1 MSVSASASFERG
13 SVSLT
18 SYLDVVL
25 VLVGAA
31 CALALGAPPTGVAVG
46 AVAWIVVRA
55 ASLVADRRIEDIAD
69 ARRQLGLG
77 VALRMLRV
85 WVLACA
91 IIAVGL
97 TSSRA
102 NALAA
107 ALVIFGAFS
116 FHFAVSAVAHRQRKR
131 RMSA

>member
-1 MSVSASASFERG
+1 MSVSASASIERG
-13 SVSLT
+13 SVSQT
-18 SYLDVVL
+18 SYFDVVL

-131 RMSA
+131 MSA

>member
-1 MSVSASASFERG
+1 M
-13 SVSLT
+13 SLT
-18 SYLDVVL
+18 SSLDIVL

-31 CALALGAPPTGVAVG
+31 CALALGAPPVGVAVG
-46 AVAWIVVRA
+46 AVAWILVRG
-55 ASLVADRRIEDIAD
+55 ASLVADRRIAAVEDPL
-69 ARRQLGLG
+69 RQLGLG

-107 ALVIFGAFS
+107 ALTIFGAFS
-116 FHFAVSAVAHRQRKR
+116 LHFAVAAVKHRQRKR
-131 RMSA
+131 MAA

>member
-31 CALALGAPPTGVAVG
+31 CALALGAPPVGVVVG
-46 AVAWIVVRA
+46 AVAWILVRG
-55 ASLVADRRIEDIAD
+55 ASLVADRRIAGVDD
-69 ARRQLGLG
+69 PRHQLGLG

-116 FHFAVSAVAHRQRKR
+116 FHFVVSAVAHRQRKR
-131 RMSA
+131 MSA

>member
-1 MSVSASASFERG
+1 LSVSASASFERG

-131 RMSA
+131 MSA

>member
-1 MSVSASASFERG
+1 M
-13 SVSLT
+13 SLT
-18 SYLDVVL
+18 SYLDIVL
-25 VLVGAA
+25 VLVAA
-31 CALALGAPPTGVAVG
+31 VAALALGAPAVGVVVG
-46 AVAWIVVRA
+46 AVAWVVVRC
-55 ASLVADRRIEDIAD
+55 ASLVADRRIAGVPD

-102 NALAA
+102 DALAT
-107 ALVIFGAFS
+107 ALVVFGAFS
-116 FHFAVSAVAHRQRKR
+116 FHFVVSAVAHRQRKR
-131 RMSA
+131 MSA

>member
-1 MSVSASASFERG
+1 M
-13 SVSLT
+13 SLT

-31 CALALGAPPTGVAVG
+31 CALALGAPALGVAVG
-46 AVAWIVVRA
+46 AVAWVLVRA
-55 ASLVADRRIEDIAD
+55 ASLVADRRIADVDD

-91 IIAVGL
+91 IIALGL
-97 TSSRA
+97 ASTRGD
-102 NALAA
+102 ALAA
-107 ALVIFGAFS
+107 ALLIFGAFS
-116 FHFAVSAVAHRQRKR
+116 VHFVVSAVAHRRRK

>member
-1 MSVSASASFERG
+1 VSE
-13 SVSLT
+13 T
-18 SYLDVVL
+18 SYLDIVL
-25 VLVGAA
+25 VLVAAA
-31 CALALGAPPTGVAVG
+31 CALVLGAPTLGVVVG

-55 ASLVADRRIEDIAD
+55 ASLVADRRIADVAD

-97 TSSRA
+97 TSGRA
-102 NALAA
+102 DALAT

-116 FHFAVSAVAHRQRKR
+116 FYFVVSAVAHRQRKR
-131 RMSA
+131 MSA

>member
-1 MSVSASASFERG
+1 VSIASY
-13 SVSLT
+13 V
-18 SYLDVVL
+18 DIVL
-25 VLVGAA
+25 VVVAAA
-31 CALALGAPPTGVAVG
+31 CALALGAPPVGVAVG
-46 AVAWIVVRA
+46 AGAWIAVRG
-55 ASLVADRRIEDIAD
+55 ASLAADRRIANHVD

-91 IIAVGL
+91 IIAVGV
-97 TSSRA
+97 TSSRPD
-102 NALAA
+102 ALAT

-116 FHFAVSAVAHRQRKR
+116 VHFVVSAVTHRRSK